1 MLGSVR
7 LVQVVIMTDRRDFV
21 KALRALARTHG
32 VTQVRDDA
40 AKEKV
45 MQMVKTS
52 VHMRHIPSR
61 SPDLNPVERF
71 WAYLRKK
78 LRSMDLNDL
87 RKKRKPVGRTA
98 FKARVRAVL
107 KTNKTKQVAKNYV
120 NSLWNTCKIVLK
132 KKGQHSGR

>member
-32 VTQVRDDA
+32 VTQVRDYA

-52 VHMRHIPSR
+52 LHMVHIPSR
-61 SPDLNPVERF
+61 SPDLKPN
-71 WAYLRKK
+71 RKT
-78 LRSMDLNDL
+78 LGIPPEETEEYGSE
-87 RKKRKPVGRTA
+87 
-98 FKARVRAVL
+98 
-107 KTNKTKQVAKNYV
+107 
-120 NSLWNTCKIVLK
+120 
-132 KKGQHSGR
+132 